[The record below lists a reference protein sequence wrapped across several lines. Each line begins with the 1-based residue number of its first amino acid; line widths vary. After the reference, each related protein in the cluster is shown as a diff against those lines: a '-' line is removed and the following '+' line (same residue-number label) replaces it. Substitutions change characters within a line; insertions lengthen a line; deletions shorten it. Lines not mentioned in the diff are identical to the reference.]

1 MLLEGAKAHRVLGK
15 GFEMH
20 AAYFHLKPTANTV
33 HRINSVVL
41 RNKSASCKLE
51 KSVLCLVNERLREM
65 LLNGGSGGSI
75 LEAKGSY

>member
-33 HRINSVVL
+33 HCINSLVL

-51 KSVLCLVNERLREM
+51 SVLCFVNERLGEM
-65 LLNGGSGGSI
+65 LLNGGSGGII